1 MENLGNLA
9 QNASENTSTNVTVI
23 TPSIDYHHPLFLY
36 PSDAPGSLSVGI
48 MLSGSDNYTLWSRA
62 MKIALLGRNK
72 LGFIDGS
79 VNRSQFT
86 GDLAR
91 LWDRC
96 NAIVVSWIMCNVSKD
111 LLSGVLFCS
120 NSYSIWEDLRER
132 FDKINSS
139 RTFQLHKEI
148 FTLVQG
154 TSSVSVYYSKLKDLW
169 DEYDSIMLPPSC
181 DCPKSREFS
190 EHLQYQRVLQF
201 LMGLS
206 DSYSQARSQIL
217 MMPQVPNVN
226 QVYAMVNQDEC
237 QRIVAGTS
245 KMMLDYPTPIA
256 MYSKTGDDTTRQ
268 KRGHIFCDYCNMKG
282 HTRGECNKLKKCEY
296 CHKTGHMKE
305 KIIKGRDKLK
315 WLLLVL

>member
-79 VNRSQFT
+79 VNRGQFI

-120 NSYSIWEDLRER
+120 NSYLIWEDLRER

-169 DEYDSIMLPPSC
+169 DEYDSIMPPPSC

-256 MYSKTGDDTTRQ
+256 MYSKTGMTQLDRKEDTSSV
-268 KRGHIFCDYCNMKG
+268 
-282 HTRGECNKLKKCEY
+282 
-296 CHKTGHMKE
+296 
-305 KIIKGRDKLK
+305 II
-315 WLLLVL
+315 VI

>member
-1 MENLGNLA
+1 
-9 QNASENTSTNVTVI
+9 
-23 TPSIDYHHPLFLY
+23 
-36 PSDAPGSLSVGI
+36 
-48 MLSGSDNYTLWSRA
+48 

-169 DEYDSIMLPPSC
+169 DEYDSIIPPPSC
-181 DCPKSREFS
+181 DFPKSREFS
-190 EHLQYQRVLQF
+190 EHY
-201 LMGLS
+201 
-206 DSYSQARSQIL
+206 
-217 MMPQVPNVN
+217 N
-226 QVYAMVNQDEC
+226 
-237 QRIVAGTS
+237 
-245 KMMLDYPTPIA
+245 
-256 MYSKTGDDTTRQ
+256 
-268 KRGHIFCDYCNMKG
+268 
-282 HTRGECNKLKKCEY
+282 TRGFCNF
-296 CHKTGHMKE
+296 
-305 KIIKGRDKLK
+305 
-315 WLLLVL
+315 